1 MRNYV
6 AKNCNKFNKPKVMT
20 DKKRDY
26 NRKDKSWEKLQGSQ

>member
-6 AKNCNKFNKPKVMT
+6 AKNCNNFNKAKVIP

-26 NRKDKSWEKLQGSQ
+26 NRKDKSWKNIQGSQ